1 MDILLTL
8 LKPVC
13 EHMISIMWSTTVLAQ
28 GQKINTKRE
37 EKMNAEIVKLIVRVV
52 ANIAVVASGSSSAVI
67 RIDDS

>member
-13 EHMISIMWSTTVLAQ
+13 EPMISIMWSTTVLAQ

-37 EKMNAEIVKLIVRVV
+37 EKMNAEIVKLIVRAV

>member
-1 MDILLTL
+1 MDILLKH
-8 LKPVC
+8 LKPAY
-13 EHMISIMWSTTVLAQ
+13 EPMISNMWSTTVLAQ
-28 GQKINTKRE
+28 AQKINTKRE